1 MSTHSKTYPVS
12 SYERGIKLLE
22 IPAQNKGTAFTDV
35 ERAAFGLEGLL
46 PSSVETIDQQ
56 QRRILQQLG
65 QKPTDL
71 ERYIFLIQL
80 SDSNQTLF
88 YHVVMSDP
96 AYFLPILYDP
106 TVGEACLK
114 FGHIYRRP
122 HGMYISM
129 NQKGR
134 IHEVL
139 KNWPEKDVRV
149 ICATYWRSHPRPR

>member
-1 MSTHSKTYPVS
+1 MGRSLFALALHYIDAGANLFSIQQH
-12 SYERGIKLLE
+12 R
-22 IPAQNKGTAFTDV
+22 A
-35 ERAAFGLEGLL
+35 RAALRHAAAHLRTGELQL
-46 PSSVETIDQQ
+46 VAQHKQ

-71 ERYIFLIQL
+71 ERYIHQL
-80 SDSNQTLF
+80 SDSIQTLF

-96 AYFLPILYDP
+96 AYFLTILYDP
-106 TVGEACLK
+106 TVGEACLN
-114 FGHIYRRP
+114 FGHIYRRR

-139 KNWPEKDVRV
+139 KNWPR
-149 ICATYWRSHPRPR
+149 

>member
-1 MSTHSKTYPVS
+1 MSTRSESYSVS
-12 SYERGIKLLE
+12 SHERGIKLLE
-22 IPAQNKGTAFTDV
+22 TPAQNKGTAFTDA

-46 PSSVETIDQQ
+46 PPSVETIDQQ

-71 ERYIFLIQL
+71 ERYIHQL

-96 AYFLPILYDP
+96 AYFLTILNDP
-106 TVGEACLK
+106 TVGEACLN
-114 FGHIYRRP
+114 FGHIYRRR

-139 KNWPEKDVRV
+139 KNWPR
-149 ICATYWRSHPRPR
+149 

>member
-1 MSTHSKTYPVS
+1 MSTHSETYPVS
-12 SYERGIKLLE
+12 SYDRGIKLLE
-22 IPAQNKGTAFTDV
+22 IPAQNKGTAFTDA

-96 AYFLPILYDP
+96 AYFLPILYCYSHLHQSDYS
-106 TVGEACLK
+106 VGNSDGSIICNV
-114 FGHIYRRP
+114 P
-122 HGMYISM
+122 HSIAQIQLIPDCGTSNSAGGKSLNY
-129 NQKGR
+129 
-134 IHEVL
+134 V
-139 KNWPEKDVRV
+139 
-149 ICATYWRSHPRPR
+149 